1 MILYSSE
8 GDCGQY
14 PCSGLSLM
22 VWPFLSV
29 LYAGLAF
36 LEGAVCILTMSE
48 KGVSEFSGITVQRL

>member
-8 GDCGQY
+8 CDCGLY
-14 PCSGLSLM
+14 PCYGLSLM

-36 LEGAVCILTMSE
+36 LEGAVCILMMSE
-48 KGVSEFSGITVQRL
+48 EGESEFSGVCTF

>member
-14 PCSGLSLM
+14 PCFGLSLM
-22 VWPFLSV
+22 VCPFLSV

-36 LEGAVCILTMSE
+36 LEGAVCILMMSE
-48 KGVSEFSGITVQRL
+48 EGVSEFSGITVQRL